1 MAPVF
6 LLHYF
11 QAPLSS
17 SLQAMGKAKESMK
30 GTILGV
36 STKIIA
42 LLIGC
47 NLKIGLWGL
56 IISTCINIIVVTIYD
71 YIKVKKTLK

>member
-1 MAPVF
+1 MAPIF
-6 LLHYF
+6 LLHYI

-17 SLQAMGKAKESMK
+17 SLQAMGKAKDSMF

-36 STKIIA
+36 STK
-42 LLIGC
+42 LLTLIIGC

-56 IISTCINIIVVTIYD
+56 IFSTCINIIVVTTYD
-71 YIKVKKTLK
+71 YLKVRKYLK